1 MALIRIMEKIL
12 FKMNH
17 DELKGLVF
25 VDFRKG
31 FNLIDHNLSLKKLLV
46 YSASPDSVA
55 WFQYIVTR
63 WVMTVCENRAYNI
76 QSQNLSSGK
85 GYCRDQ
91 SSVQFYFSYLW
102 MICLYIWTTTT
113 TDIYTPAIPPC
124 SWVQTGMI
132 SLLQLK
138 LFLMIWRI
146 SRNGQL
152 KTQCTSIP
160 RRPKHYLLPEK
171 GYNIS
176 FMWKQQAYNYALM
189 PQISHHKLQ
198 GLI

>member
-17 DELKGLVF
+17 DELKELVF

-31 FNLIDHNLSLKKLLV
+31 FNLIDHNLSLKKLSV

-63 WVMTVCENRAYNI
+63 WVMTVCENTAYNI

-91 SSVQFYFSYLW
+91 SLVQFYFSYL
-102 MICLYIWTTTT
+102 
-113 TDIYTPAIPPC
+113 
-124 SWVQTGMI
+124 
-132 SLLQLK
+132 
-138 LFLMIWRI
+138 
-146 SRNGQL
+146 
-152 KTQCTSIP
+152 
-160 RRPKHYLLPEK
+160 
-171 GYNIS
+171 
-176 FMWKQQAYNYALM
+176 
-189 PQISHHKLQ
+189 
-198 GLI
+198 